1 MPNGGS
7 DCCGTCWF
15 GISVANSAAGTL
27 TTESRAI
34 AKSVVWTF
42 RTGSGPTVQTTPT
55 TVRVETS
62 ARLAPVPAGDSVQT
76 TPTTVRVET
85 PSRSDRYAIDDALR
99 STRKEWQPSPDTEG
113 IREHLLDIVR
123 VPDEHRDT
131 GYHFFTHPAHIAA
144 IEQLLEWRDPRLI
157 SALEEIAQNPAM
169 ERARADIEETIQLVR
184 ERLDI

>member
-1 MPNGGS
+1 M
-7 DCCGTCWF
+7 
-15 GISVANSAAGTL
+15 
-27 TTESRAI
+27 
-34 AKSVVWTF
+34 
-42 RTGSGPTVQTTPT
+42 
-55 TVRVETS
+55 
-62 ARLAPVPAGDSVQT
+62 QT